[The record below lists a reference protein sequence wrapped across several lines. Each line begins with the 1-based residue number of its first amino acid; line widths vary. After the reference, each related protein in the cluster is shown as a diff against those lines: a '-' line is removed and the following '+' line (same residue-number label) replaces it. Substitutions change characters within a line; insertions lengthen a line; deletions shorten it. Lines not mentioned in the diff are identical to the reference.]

1 MIGFDASLNLTFCH
15 GEQMRMGEIQGGGES
30 EVGVVTLTKRAWPP
44 VGYITNSEAV
54 KVKSQH

>member
-15 GEQMRMGEIQGGGES
+15 GEQMRMGEIQGV
-30 EVGVVTLTKRAWPP
+30 EVGVVTLAKRAWPP